1 MPKTSSKDALVQHG
15 ALELPSVIVDSYN
28 LELRDK
34 EGFIGDKASKRA
46 FAEKLEDWRER
57 LKKVDEDPLGDT
69 PTEALSKK
77 HLDGLLKGDDI
88 EAAGLVHGVVEEFA
102 QELATV
108 IRRFLRAKGWQDTER
123 IAVGGGFKESRIGML
138 SIGRA
143 MIILKAE
150 GIVVDLAPI
159 KHHPDEAGLIGAAHL
174 MPAWMLSGHDGLV
187 AVDIGGTNIRAGVV
201 LLDLKKAPDLSL
213 ARVWRSDL
221 WRHSEDAPDR
231 EGAIKRLGKMLKGLI
246 GAAEKEGIALSP
258 VIGVGC
264 PGIIE
269 PDGSIDRGGQNLP
282 GGNWESS
289 RFNLPKS
296 LGEAIPTMAGHET
309 FVVIHNDAVV
319 QGLSQVPFMQDV
331 ARWGVVTIGTGLG
344 NARFSNRK
352 PPQGKQTEGKRD
364 DPGKRDGSDP

>member
-1 MPKTSSKDALVQHG
+1 MPKGSNTDALVQHG
-15 ALELPSVIVDSYN
+15 ALELPSVIIDSYN

-46 FAEKLEDWRER
+46 FAGKLEDWRER
-57 LKKVDEDPLGDT
+57 LKKVGEDPLGDT
-69 PTEALSKK
+69 PTPEISKK
-77 HLDGLLKGDDI
+77 DLDALLKGDDI
-88 EAAGLVHGVVEEFA
+88 EAAGLVHGVVEDFA
-102 QELATV
+102 QELALV

-143 MIILKAE
+143 MVILKAE
-150 GIVVDLAPI
+150 GIPVDLAPI
-159 KHHPDEAGLIGAAHL
+159 RHHPDEAGLIGAAHL
-174 MPAWMLSGHDGLV
+174 MPAWMLSGHDGLI

-201 LLDLKKAPDLSL
+201 LLKLKDSPDLSE
-213 ARVWRSDL
+213 AKVWRSDL
-221 WRHSEDAPDR
+221 WRHADDEPSR
-231 EGAIKRLGKMLKGLI
+231 EEAIKRLVKMVKGLI
-246 GAAEKEGIALSP
+246 AAADKERIALAP

-264 PGIIE
+264 PGLIE
-269 PDGSIDRGGQNLP
+269 ADGSIARGGQNLP

-296 LGEAIPTMAGHET
+296 LVESIPTIGDHQT

-344 NARFSNRK
+344 NARYSNRK
-352 PPQGKQTEGKRD
+352 GAGKGAGAR
-364 DPGKRDGSDP
+364 GAR

>member
-1 MPKTSSKDALVQHG
+1 MPKAPTKDALVQHG
-15 ALELPSVIVDSYN
+15 ALELPSVTIDSYN

-46 FAEKLEDWRER
+46 FSEKLEDWRDR
-57 LKKVDEDPLGDT
+57 LKKVDEDPLGDI
-69 PTEALSKK
+69 PTEELSKK
-77 HLDGLLKGDDI
+77 QLDGLLKGNDI

-123 IAVGGGFKESRIGML
+123 VAVGGGFKESRIGML

-143 MIILKAE
+143 MIILKSE

-159 KHHPDEAGLIGAAHL
+159 RHHPDEAGLIGSSHL

-201 LLDLKKAPDLSL
+201 LLDLKEAPDLSL

-221 WRHSEDAPDR
+221 WRHADDDPKREDAV
-231 EGAIKRLGKMLKGLI
+231 KRLTKMLKGLI

-269 PDGSIDRGGQNLP
+269 ADGSIARGGQNLP

-289 RFNLPKS
+289 RFNLPRS
-296 LGEAIPTMAGHET
+296 LAEGIPTIAGHET
-309 FVVIHNDAVV
+309 FVVVHNDAVV

-331 ARWGVVTIGTGLG
+331 TRWGIVTIGTGLG
-344 NARFSNRK
+344 NARYTNRK
-352 PPQGKQTEGKRD
+352 PLKQGGAQVAR
-364 DPGKRDGSDP
+364 